1 MMMDEYN
8 PEEDDEDTRIALSN
22 NLKGY
27 VRYLNEVKFRI
38 NDLLQL
44 DDLTNV
50 YSNIETMYKLKTD
63 SEGITLLGRFLSI
76 NQGIPTKHVDRL
88 NKMLGI
94 EQTVNDK
101 IKDV

>member
-1 MMMDEYN
+1 MMEDYN
-8 PEEDDEDTRIALSN
+8 TEDDDEGERIAKSN

-27 VRYLNEVKFRI
+27 IKYLNEVKFRI

-44 DDLTNV
+44 KNLDNV

-88 NKMLGI
+88 NKMYGI